1 MNRPFVYLWNLCASN
16 SVFGVSSGKNPP
28 LPDSTAAM
36 VLMLTQLDSVKQE
49 QDLQRLELAEIK
61 AKITATPE
69 DYYTVAGYASLRGI
83 SVDTNRANLLGRKAV
98 KVSEEYGV
106 KICKAYST
114 IFGKVNSYHVD
125 VLCEVFKAI

>member
-1 MNRPFVYLWNLCASN
+1 MTNDVLILLQHQVKCEQKKLDDMRKESKILLNKLQNQADLYLTIDTYIA
-16 SVFGVSSGKNPP
+16 
-28 LPDSTAAM
+28 
-36 VLMLTQLDSVKQE
+36 
-49 QDLQRLELAEIK
+49 
-61 AKITATPE
+61 
-69 DYYTVAGYASLRGI
+69 LRGI